1 MNQNSMHLILF
12 LVIKSTEQNA
22 ESEPA
27 SREVDVDNGQD
38 DVPTGPMP
46 ELASRED
53 QSTFSTKKFYGSG
66 SQRKKRVPSR
76 FFE

>member
-12 LVIKSTEQNA
+12 SVIKSTEQNA
-22 ESEPA
+22 ESESA
-27 SREVDVDNGQD
+27 SREVDVANGQD

-46 ELASRED
+46 DLAPRED
-53 QSTFSTKKFYGSG
+53 QHTFSTKKFYGSV